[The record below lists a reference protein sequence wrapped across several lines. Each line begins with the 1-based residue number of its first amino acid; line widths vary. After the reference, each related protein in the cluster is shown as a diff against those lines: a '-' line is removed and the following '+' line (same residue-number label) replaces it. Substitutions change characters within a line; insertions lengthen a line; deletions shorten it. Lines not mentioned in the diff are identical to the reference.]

1 MELIQLTQENLEREH
16 ICCAI
21 SNNKDPQ
28 VTSKKAWLA
37 DRLGEGLVFL
47 KGDVRGKCFIEY
59 VPAEYAWVP
68 VEAAGYMH
76 INCFWVSGQH
86 KGHGHAN
93 ALLEGCIR
101 DSQAKGKSGL
111 CVISSPK
118 KMPFLSDPAYL
129 AYKGFLQADAAEPYF
144 TLLYLPFAENAPIP
158 KFKEKAKVPRVE
170 QSGFAL
176 YYTPGCP
183 FTTKYVPLIEQ
194 TAAQASLPFQ
204 SIRIGSLEEAQN
216 APAVWTNYALFYNGE
231 YITNEILSEKKF
243 LTLAQNLKDG
253 GARKK

>member
-1 MELIQLTQENLEREH
+1 M
-16 ICCAI
+16 
-21 SNNKDPQ
+21 
-28 VTSKKAWLA
+28 
-37 DRLGEGLVFL
+37 
-47 KGDVRGKCFIEY
+47 
-59 VPAEYAWVP
+59 
-68 VEAAGYMH
+68 
-76 INCFWVSGQH
+76 
-86 KGHGHAN
+86 
-93 ALLEGCIR
+93 
-101 DSQAKGKSGL
+101 
-111 CVISSPK
+111 
-118 KMPFLSDPAYL
+118 
-129 AYKGFLQADAAEPYF
+129 
-144 TLLYLPFAENAPIP
+144 
-158 KFKEKAKVPRVE
+158 PRVE